1 MERGVDEG
9 EVEVNGGKKRK
20 EEKDWREGE
29 TRSQ

>member
-9 EVEVNGGKKRK
+9 EVEVNGGKKWK
-20 EEKDWREGE
+20 EEKEWREGE